1 MKKNAVQHH
10 MDSLAPLLLFGV
22 FSACVLSVL
31 LTGAQAY
38 RRLTGRDGESYERRT
53 AVQYVATR
61 VRQSDSLDSVG
72 VEDFVGVPALV
83 LREEGGYATRVYC
96 YEGYLM
102 ELYAAGED
110 LMVPGDGERIMELQ
124 GLELSLEEG
133 LLTAVITDGTGEE
146 TTLRLSLRSG
156 EGGTA

>member
-1 MKKNAVQHH
+1 MKRNGIQHY

-38 RRLTGRDGESYERRT
+38 RRLTLRDGESYERRT

-61 VRQSDSLDSVG
+61 VRQSDSLDSVS
-72 VEDFVGVPALV
+72 VEDFLGVSALV

-96 YEGYLM
+96 SEGYLM
-102 ELYAAGED
+102 ELYAAEED
-110 LMVPGDGERIMELQ
+110 LMVPGDGERILELQ
-124 GLELSLEEG
+124 GLELSLEDG
-133 LLTAVITDGTGEE
+133 LLTVVSTDGTG
-146 TTLRLSLRSG
+146 TQATLRLSLRSG
-156 EGGTA
+156 GEGTA